1 MMVQVGASRPV
12 AVIRPS
18 LYRSAMNTLMAD
30 WRTKKAR
37 EDDELHERLR
47 AALLSRRVE
56 VYTDQRMLDFQ
67 GSPVHNSWDH
77 LVPLL
82 ALMLLAL
89 AVLLAA
95 GVAVGIVAMT
105 LGALAHLLGIKHFV
119 AWRIR
124 IRTKAYLL
132 ESAAHLQQLWHLG
145 GIALV
150 VMGSNEPPCL
160 APRGDWRKFVQRNF
174 PVEAPPPPAPDGDDT
189 APHQEILPP

>member
-1 MMVQVGASRPV
+1 
-12 AVIRPS
+12 
-18 LYRSAMNTLMAD
+18 MAE
-30 WRTKKAR
+30 WRNKKAR
-37 EDDELHERLR
+37 EEEELHERLR
-47 AALLSRRVE
+47 AAMLSGRVE

-77 LVPLL
+77 LLPLL

-89 AVLLAA
+89 AVLLAT

-119 AWRIR
+119 AWRVR
-124 IRTKAYLL
+124 ARARDYML

-150 VMGSNEPPCL
+150 VVGGNEPPCL
-160 APRGDWRKFVQRNF
+160 APRGEWRKFVQRNL
-174 PVEAPPPPAPDGDDT
+174 PAEGAPPPPPSSPSPEPEERT
-189 APHQEILPP
+189 APEQEILPP

>member
-1 MMVQVGASRPV
+1 
-12 AVIRPS
+12 
-18 LYRSAMNTLMAD
+18 MNTSMAD
-30 WRTKKAR
+30 SRTRKTR
-37 EDDELHERLR
+37 EDNELHERLR
-47 AALLSRRVE
+47 AAMLSHRVE

-82 ALMLLAL
+82 GLMLLAL
-89 AVLLAA
+89 AILLAA

-105 LGALAHLLGIKHFV
+105 LGVLGHLLGIKHFL

-124 IRTKAYLL
+124 ARTKAYML

-150 VMGSNEPPCL
+150 MIGSNEPPCL
-160 APRGDWRKFVQRNF
+160 GPRGDWRKFVQRNL
-174 PVEAPPPPAPDGDDT
+174 PVEAPPLPAPEVEEA